1 MGMVGDMSGA
11 SRGHRSQAVSSSP
24 VPCIEEA
31 L

>member
-1 MGMVGDMSGA
+1 MVDDMSGA
-11 SRGHRSQAVSSSP
+11 SRGHSSQAVSSSP